1 MFRCLVGAAHRVV
14 LVTFTLACGFLSLLK
29 HLPHTHLLTIA
40 LKQQRQTKKRSRTSV
55 TFSSLAWA
63 DASSFVSKIQFHGD
77 HSSYLFHRTRIRSNR
92 SSRALSTIWLF
103 QMFSTRQRKSGS
115 WKKRSRSS
123 QGSFSLHMTH
133 CIDACALMVKNPL
146 RKKLEKKLGP
156 PRWVKLWKRAMKNR
170 IKIFLE
176 PDYMI
181 RNGPSARLGC
191 FV

>member
-1 MFRCLVGAAHRVV
+1 MLLTGLLWLPSRSLAAPSVYSGIV
-14 LVTFTLACGFLSLLK
+14 
-29 HLPHTHLLTIA
+29 PHTHLLA
-40 LKQQRQTKKRSRTSV
+40 MDLKQQRQTKKRSRTSV

-77 HSSYLFHRTRIRSNR
+77 HSSYLFHRTRIKSNR
-92 SSRALSTIWLF
+92 SSWALSTIWLF

-115 WKKRSRSS
+115 WKKRSRFS

-133 CIDACALMVKNPL
+133 CIDAYALMVKNPL